1 MVNTIKLDSKKVV
14 SLNKSSW
21 EKIKIHNMHL
31 DVNLVKCQKYLF
43 PGAKRKKLLYIG
55 FGEGENLSYLI
66 SQGFE
71 CYGTEISK
79 KRLEF
84 AEKKLKERKQKAIL
98 KLVDSNKL
106 PFKDNLFD
114 IIIAWQS
121 LSYNTG
127 KTLKESLDEIYRV
140 LKPRGTFLS
149 SMLSVKQK
157 LLCDKKI
164 APNTYKPS
172 PKTGQQNCVVYCF
185 EKKSQIKKI
194 YKKFKDIKIGHYSSF
209 LFKSPNFHYVI
220 YCQK

>member
-84 AEKKLKERKQKAIL
+84 
-98 KLVDSNKL
+98 
-106 PFKDNLFD
+106 
-114 IIIAWQS
+114 
-121 LSYNTG
+121 
-127 KTLKESLDEIYRV
+127 
-140 LKPRGTFLS
+140 
-149 SMLSVKQK
+149 
-157 LLCDKKI
+157 
-164 APNTYKPS
+164 
-172 PKTGQQNCVVYCF
+172 
-185 EKKSQIKKI
+185 
-194 YKKFKDIKIGHYSSF
+194 
-209 LFKSPNFHYVI
+209 
-220 YCQK
+220 

>member
-1 MVNTIKLDSKKVV
+1 MDIV
-14 SLNKSSW
+14 SLNKPSW

-43 PGAKRKKLLYIG
+43 PKSKNKKLLYIG

-84 AEKKLKERKQKAIL
+84 AEKKLRERKQKATL
-98 KLVDSNKL
+98 KLVDSNNL
-106 PFKDNLFD
+106 PFKDNFFD

-121 LSYNTG
+121 LYYNTE

-140 LKPRGTFLS
+140 LKHGGIFLS

-157 LLCDKKI
+157 LLCNKKI

-172 PKTGQQNCVVYCF
+172 SKTGQQNCLVYCF
-185 EKKSQIKKI
+185 EKEIQIKKL
-194 YKKFKDIKIGHYSSF
+194 YKKFKDIKIGYYSSY

-220 YCQK
+220 HCKK